1 MDPLLLLTCLQTQV
15 NDFEHR
21 NDGLDGQL
29 GDCGQDGVLALH
41 PLHQLLDQ
49 VGVLGLNS
57 SNKKLPHIFWVA
69 LIQQT
74 EMRGF
79 TINCCD
85 IFPTKHLSLFAL
97 ALLVRDSMFS

>member
-1 MDPLLLLTCLQTQV
+1 MDPLLLLTCLQAQV

-49 VGVLGLNS
+49 VGVLSLDS
-57 SNKKLPHIFWVA
+57 SDKNLPHTIRVA
-69 LIQQT
+69 LIQQS

-85 IFPTKHLSLFAL
+85 IFPTKHLSLFTV
-97 ALLVRDSMFS
+97 ALLLRDSMFS